1 MLVEIKFFFH
11 LMVFSLK
18 SKFLEHRHLYVLN
31 IWKLKKPEMQISA
44 KGKNCFSIMIIKLS
58 AGKGGLIICFFSSF
72 IKLCSIFPKT

>member
-1 MLVEIKFFFH
+1 MLVEIKKIFFH

-58 AGKGGLIICFFSSF
+58 AGKGGLIIFFQF
-72 IKLCSIFPKT
+72 IHKTMFYLS